1 MRIELSTGENW
12 IKWNTAADPGFPVG
26 EEPSLLFAKSDDKKT
41 HETEKQCVHGEAKFY
56 KSSGICNFF
65 TLAIWEKLY
74 WNFVVRLFRNTN
86 FLCNI
91 LTSWK
96 SIFEMK
102 NNKSYLLNICDLF
115 LQQELALTPPGVS
128 LVVWI
133 LLTLH
138 DTHIPLPTESL
149 KLPGSQSTHTDDAF
163 SVLPTSQTKIRK
175 SKVNLC

>member
-1 MRIELSTGENW
+1 MTKKLMKLKNKLSMEKSKPKAPFRSTDW
-12 IKWNTAADPGFPVG
+12 ILQIIRNMYF
-26 EEPSLLFAKSDDKKT
+26 LHF
-41 HETEKQCVHGEAKFY
+41 
-56 KSSGICNFF
+56 
-65 TLAIWEKLY
+65 AIWEKLY
-74 WNFVVRLFRNTN
+74 WNFVVTLFRNTN
-86 FLCNI
+86 FWFNI

-102 NNKSYLLNICDLF
+102 NNKSYLLNICDIF

-133 LLTLH
+133 LVTLH
-138 DTHIPLPTESL
+138 DTHIPLPTKSL